1 MNQKPGLLPGFV
13 SLQEQDGFSDARESL
28 KGEINMAKIAAHAQ
42 RLRIYVG
49 ESDRW
54 EGKPLYEAIVRLAK
68 EKDMGGATVLRG
80 VMGYGANSRIHTAK
94 ITDLSSDLPILI
106 EMVDSP
112 EHIAAFLPLAEAIVG
127 EGMITLDEV
136 SVVKYGRKPPREKGV

>member
-1 MNQKPGLLPGFV
+1 
-13 SLQEQDGFSDARESL
+13 
-28 KGEINMAKIAAHAQ
+28 MAKIAAHAQ

-80 VMGYGANSRIHTAK
+80 VMGYGANSRIHTAS
-94 ITDLSSDLPILI
+94 IVDLSSDLPVLVEI
-106 EMVDSP
+106 VDS
-112 EHIAAFLPLAEAIVG
+112 EEYINKLLPVLDEMLQ
-127 EGMITLDEV
+127 EGMVTIDDIEV
-136 SVVKYGRKPPREKGV
+136 IKYGKKPPKR